1 MKLHDPGPQ
10 ALRYCAVG
18 SEGKDRPWK
27 YRWAGAATPTQQN
40 TTRPQEPPRR
50 ASDVFYG
57 SNLYRKDNPR
67 WVIGNAT
74 ETPKVPEAAYWLLS
88 PVSGACECPVSG
100 LGGSLVG
107 RVTRAVCDAC
117 ALGVAL
123 LIGLPRRVGVRLHAT
138 NDAEARWWHWQV
150 TERSRGLVRQYRDA
164 RFDVVRHNPAIRRDG
179 LGAEL
184 ADEDPAPP
192 GCTCGGDL

>member
-1 MKLHDPGPQ
+1 
-10 ALRYCAVG
+10 
-18 SEGKDRPWK
+18 
-27 YRWAGAATPTQQN
+27 
-40 TTRPQEPPRR
+40 
-50 ASDVFYG
+50 VFYG

-88 PVSGACECPVSG
+88 PVSGGWERPVSG

-150 TERSRGLVRQYRDA
+150 TERSGGLDRQYRDG
-164 RFDVVRHNPAIRRDG
+164 RFDALRHNPAMRRDG

-184 ADEDPAPP
+184 ADQDPAPP
-192 GCTCGGDL
+192 GCSCGGDL